1 MVFSQNVFKAGPHR
15 FLRSSVS
22 SPAPQRCGDAAIIE
36 LVLSMATKTDTSLQ
50 DSPGVVVMSIQL
62 SIHDATATVVLSRRL
77 N

>member
-22 SPAPQRCGDAAIIE
+22 SPAPQRCDDAAIIE
-36 LVLSMATKTDTSLQ
+36 LVLSMVTKTDTSLQ

-62 SIHDATATVVLSRRL
+62 SIHGATATVVLSRRL

>member
-1 MVFSQNVFKAGPHR
+1 MVFSRHVFKAGPHR

-36 LVLSMATKTDTSLQ
+36 LLSMATKTDTSLQ
-50 DSPGVVVMSIQL
+50 DSPGVVVMSKQL
-62 SIHDATATVVLSRRL
+62 SIHGATATVVLSRRL